1 MRRAISIIMVVLLS
15 ATVLFAGG
23 TEEKSP
29 VSAEEK
35 PVEQVYKE
43 GWLSG
48 GGITPTFITTATH
61 RLDIT
66 VNEPLVAITW
76 KGGLQP
82 LIADSYEMQENG
94 KTWILHIRDDA
105 FWHDGTKVT
114 SDDVI
119 FSYNAYADPRVGSRW
134 ASKAASIKGYD
145 EFRNGDADSLA
156 GVTAIDDSTVKVELS
171 QEMPLWMKIEQT
183 YLVIF
188 PNHILGDVEPE
199 KLVSDEYW
207 QHRIGTGPF
216 KWAEYKQDQ
225 YIMLEKNEDY
235 YLGEP
240 KLDKLIYQ
248 MYSDASTHVSG
259 LLSGQID
266 TTAYETTIISP
277 KDAVNLENN
286 QDLDIFVMEKGSPSF
301 LTVNHEKEWA
311 DVRLRQALRYA
322 IDVETMLDA
331 IYPGAKPA
339 TTLLPQTWTHP
350 DDLNDYAYNPE
361 KAKELIKAAGWS
373 GRTVDFVYHYQD
385 EQSRNLIVAI
395 QQYLDKVGIHIEP
408 RKMDP
413 AGLNALYLSGD
424 FDMGLLGQG
433 MGLDP
438 AGGEIVVKSGEIRAH
453 GYSNPEVDELFQEG
467 KALAEQSERAPIYQK
482 ISKILNEELPQ
493 IYLWY
498 DIRHLGF
505 SKDVAGPYDHYKE
518 QKIIYF
524 NMPVYN
530 EIETWYVK

>member
-1 MRRAISIIMVVLLS
+1 MKRAILIIMVVVLGSSL
-15 ATVLFAGG
+15 LFAGG
-23 TEEKSP
+23 AQEEPAAP
-29 VSAEEK
+29 VKEA

-76 KGGLQP
+76 EGGLKP
-82 LIADSYEMQENG
+82 LIADSYEMQDGG
-94 KTWILHIRDDA
+94 KTWIIHIRDKA
-105 FWHDGTKVT
+105 YWHDGTKVT
-114 SDDVI
+114 ADDVV
-119 FSYNAYADPRVGSRW
+119 FSYNAYANPNVGSRW
-134 ASKAASIKGYD
+134 SSKAASIKGYD
-145 EFRNGDADSLA
+145 AFRNGEATSLA
-156 GVTAIDDSTVKVELS
+156 GVTAVDADTVKVELANA
-171 QEMPLWMKIEQT
+171 MPLWMKIEQT

-188 PNHILGDVEPE
+188 PEHLLGDVEAE
-199 KLVSDEYW
+199 KLVSDPYW
-207 QHRIGTGPF
+207 QHRVGTGPF

-235 YLGEP
+235 YLGAP

-248 MYSDASTHVSG
+248 MYSDSSTQVSG

-277 KDAVNLENN
+277 KDAANLEKNP
-286 QDLDIFVMEKGSPSF
+286 DLDIFVMEKGSPSF
-301 LTVNHEKEWA
+301 LTVNHHKEWG

-322 IDVETMLDA
+322 IDVQTMLDA

-339 TTLLPQTWTHP
+339 TTLLPQEWTHP
-350 DDLNDYAYNPE
+350 DDLNAYEYNPE

-373 GRTVDFVYHYQD
+373 GRTVDFVYHYPD

-413 AGLNALYLSGD
+413 AGLNALYLSGE

-438 AGGEIVVKSGEIRAH
+438 AGGEIVVKTGELRAH
-453 GYSNPEVDELFQEG
+453 GYSNPEVDQLFQDG

-498 DIRHLGF
+498 DVRHLGF
-505 SKDVAGPYDHYKE
+505 RKEVVGPYEHYKE
-518 QKIIYF
+518 QKLIYF
-524 NMPVYN
+524 NQPVYN